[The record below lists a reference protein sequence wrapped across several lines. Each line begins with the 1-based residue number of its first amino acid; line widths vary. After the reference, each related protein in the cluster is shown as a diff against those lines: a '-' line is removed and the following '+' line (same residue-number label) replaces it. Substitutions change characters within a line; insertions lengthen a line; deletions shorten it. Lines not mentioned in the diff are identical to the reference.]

1 MDKYWVARE
10 EMVNSQVIMR
20 GITDRLVINAMKKVP
35 RHVFVPV
42 NLRPRAYNDSA
53 LPIGNKQTISQPYM
67 VAIMTQ
73 LLELK
78 GGETVMEVG
87 TGSGYQAAVLAE
99 IAGQVYTIEINEY
112 LADSS
117 KKTLEQLGY
126 KNIETFRGDGSFG
139 LPDKAPFDAII
150 VTAGGQNIPKTLTNQ
165 LKEGGKLIMP
175 VGGPAVQKLTVAIKE
190 GPQVLLSET
199 IECVFVPLIGK
210 YA

>member
-1 MDKYWVARE
+1 MDKYWAMRE
-10 EMVNSQVIMR
+10 DMVNSQIIMR

-42 NLRPRAYNDSA
+42 NLRPRAYEDCA

-73 LLELK
+73 LLGLK

-87 TGSGYQAAVLAE
+87 TGSGYQAAILAE

-112 LADSS
+112 LAETA
-117 KKTLEQLGY
+117 KKTLEHLGY
-126 KNIETFRGDGSFG
+126 KNLTSLRGDGSFG

-150 VTAGGQNIPKTLTNQ
+150 VTAGGSNIPKTLTNQ
-165 LKEGGKLIMP
+165 LKDGGILIMP
-175 VGGPAVQKLTVAIKE
+175 VGDPAVQTLTIAKKE
-190 GPQVLLSET
+190 GNQIKTEGS
-199 IECVFVPLIGK
+199 IDCVFVPLIGK